1 MTAGPVVALVAS
13 AGGLDAVGSVLGALP
28 ARLPAAVLVILHQDP
43 DSPSRLPQILA
54 ARTDLPVAHARDGT
68 PWLAGH
74 VLVAPPGRHLLVT
87 AQRQVAL
94 LSAGPF
100 PPNRPSA
107 DLLLVSMALSLGPDA
122 IAAVLSGGGHDGATG
137 AVAVHD
143 FGGHVL
149 VSNAATSTF
158 SAMPLATLARSGAHA
173 EALPVDDL
181 AARIIELT
189 ATDEVR

>member
-1 MTAGPVVALVAS
+1 MTARPVVALVAS

-43 DSPSRLPQILA
+43 DTPSRLPQILA
-54 ARTDLPVAHARDGT
+54 ARTDMPVAHARDGDA
-68 PWLAGH
+68 LVAGH

-107 DLLLVSMALSLGPDA
+107 DLLLVSMALSLGRDA

-149 VSNAATSTF
+149 VSDEATSAH

-181 AARIIELT
+181 AARIIELV
-189 ATDEVR
+189 APDEVR